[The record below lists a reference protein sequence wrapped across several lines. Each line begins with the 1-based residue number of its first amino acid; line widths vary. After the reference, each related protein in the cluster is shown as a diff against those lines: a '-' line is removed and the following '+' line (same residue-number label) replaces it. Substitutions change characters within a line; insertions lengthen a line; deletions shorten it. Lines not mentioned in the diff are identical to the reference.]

1 MDKAKASALINDLKS
16 KSALDPAATF
26 RLVCD
31 RLRDFHNYDW
41 VGIYVLRKDKLVL
54 DAYNGE
60 ETEHGIITLGDG
72 LCSMAIV
79 QDAIINEKD
88 VKSNGKYLA
97 CFPTTNS
104 ELVVPIRHDGKPV
117 GEIDIDSDKP
127 GAFSKEDEEFV
138 MQIGELIGE
147 KVYSVYEP

>member
-1 MDKAKASALINDLKS
+1 
-16 KSALDPAATF
+16 
-26 RLVCD
+26 
-31 RLRDFHNYDW
+31 
-41 VGIYVLRKDKLVL
+41 
-54 DAYNGE
+54 
-60 ETEHGIITLGDG
+60 
-72 LCSMAIV
+72 
-79 QDAIINEKD
+79 
-88 VKSNGKYLA
+88 VKSTGKYLA

-127 GAFSKEDEEFV
+127 GAFTKEDEEFV